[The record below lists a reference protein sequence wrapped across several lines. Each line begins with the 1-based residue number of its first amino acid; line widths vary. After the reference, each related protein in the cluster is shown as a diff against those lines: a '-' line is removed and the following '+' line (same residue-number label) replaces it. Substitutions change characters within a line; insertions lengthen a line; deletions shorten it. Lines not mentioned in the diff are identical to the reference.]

1 MVSFCLATNYNA
13 RGVKMPVIIEG
24 KEYVTTRE
32 AATLLKVSH
41 GRVRQLV
48 RDGVLTDKIQL
59 DPRRTLVSLEQVKEY
74 DNTRRKYTK
83 APHS

>member
-1 MVSFCLATNYNA
+1 MI
-13 RGVKMPVIIEG
+13 GE
-24 KEYVTTRE
+24 KEYLTTSE
-32 AATLLKVSH
+32 AAKLLKVSH

-48 RDGVLTDKIQL
+48 MDGVLTDKIQL
-59 DPRRTLVSLEQVKEY
+59 DPRRTLVSMEQVKEY